1 MTRPY
6 RRIPPFEQ
14 TVYGAADWT
23 TPWETA
29 QALGARFNR
38 DARVILIWAQ
48 NRGLA
53 PRGRKRLVTPE
64 DVQAIREGVEAG
76 LLATTIA
83 RTLELHPETVRR
95 VMHREGLSRG
105 RERAHDWGADGPV
118 PAHAVCQ
125 RCGMQRSWPGAS
137 SPCVKAGGGQ

>member
-6 RRIPPFEQ
+6 RRIPQAEQ
-14 TVYGAADWT
+14 AAYGAADWT

-29 QALGARFNR
+29 QALGARYDR

-53 PRGRKRLVTPE
+53 PRKRKRLVGPD
-64 DVQAIREGVEAG
+64 DVQAVREGVEAG

-83 RTLELHPETVRR
+83 RTLGLHPETVRR
-95 VMHREGLSRG
+95 VMHREGLSVG
-105 RERAHDWGADGPV
+105 RMRAHDWVGS
-118 PAHAVCQ
+118 VCV
-125 RCGMQRSWPGAS
+125 RCGMRRSWPGAS
-137 SPCVKAGGGQ
+137 QPCVKSGGAS

>member
-6 RRIPPFEQ
+6 RRVRADEQ
-14 TVYGAADWT
+14 AAYSAADWT

-29 QALGARFNR
+29 QALGARYDR

-53 PRGRKRLVTPE
+53 PRKRKRLVTDE
-64 DVQAIREGVEAG
+64 EVQAIREGYGAG

-83 RTLELHPETVRR
+83 RTLGLHPETIRR
-95 VMHREGLSRG
+95 VMHREGLSVG
-105 RERAHDWGADGPV
+105 RMRAHDWTYGEYEAEQ
-118 PAHAVCQ
+118 CT
-125 RCGMQRSWPGAS
+125 RCGMRRSWPGAS
-137 SPCVKAGGGQ
+137 SPCVKAGGAS